1 MFHDVIKVAEGAS
14 PAPCVQESTDWRA
27 TTPRRVQGPA
37 AALGANAATTAG
49 FGRPEL
55 SVLQRVL
62 RGLERLG

>member
-1 MFHDVIKVAEGAS
+1 MFHDVINVAEGAS
-14 PAPCVQESTDWRA
+14 PAPCAQASTDWWA

-37 AALGANAATTAG
+37 AALGANAATTAAS
-49 FGRPEL
+49 GRPEL